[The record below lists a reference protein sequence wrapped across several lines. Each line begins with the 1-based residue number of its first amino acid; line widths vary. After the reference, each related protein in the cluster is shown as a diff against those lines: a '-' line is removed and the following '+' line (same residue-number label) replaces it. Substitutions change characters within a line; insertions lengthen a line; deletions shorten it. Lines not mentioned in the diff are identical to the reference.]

1 MESLV
6 CEESDEVLRRVWNV
20 EAVLAEL
27 HVVGILTEHSF
38 GVTDSGEVA
47 TEQPCWQQVRVKAC
61 KPVYVT

>member
-1 MESLV
+1 M

-27 HVVGILTEHSF
+27 HVIGILTEHSF

-47 TEQPCWQQVRVKAC
+47 TEQPCVARS
-61 KPVYVT
+61 YLVTPW